1 MTIETP
7 LKSEHEKLG
16 AVFSAKPGE
25 YFGCNLPRDYGDVT
39 REYKFARESAGLI
52 DKNYR
57 AVISFTGN
65 DRARY
70 LNAMLTNN
78 IRDLAPG
85 HGNISLLLNPQ
96 GRIMAEV
103 ETLALEDRLLVISY
117 AMIRQRLIETFDK
130 FIIMDDV
137 TLEDLTDRTGTLALE
152 GPKTPAIVRE
162 LCSLDLDSLGEFGHA
177 EANVKKDGAEISCR
191 IVKYSRATIPGA
203 DFITGREHLPALWNL
218 LLEAAR
224 SHGGGPVGY
233 TALNILRLE
242 AGIPWYGVDFDE
254 NQIPH
259 QAALEKTHINF
270 SKGCY
275 TGQEIVER
283 VRSRGHIQRQRV
295 MLRFPGDAVPNPGE
309 PLFAAPVE
317 SSAKAGAPGPGE
329 IAAEVPAEA
338 PAAVPVE
345 VGFVTSAAKSPASG
359 AIIGMGYVRH
369 EHAAPGSKLTWK
381 NGEAEVFELP
391 AAQKKADS
399 CR

>member
-1 MTIETP
+1 MPIDTP

-16 AVFSAKPGE
+16 ATFGE
-25 YFGCNLPRDYGDVT
+25 YFGSALPRDYGDVA

-57 AVISFTGN
+57 AVISFTGK

-78 IRDLAPG
+78 IRDLARG
-85 HGNISLLLNPQ
+85 HGNISLLLSPQ

-103 ETLALEDRLLVISY
+103 ETLALDDRLLVVSY
-117 AMIRQRLIETFDK
+117 SMIRQRLIETFDK

-152 GPKTPAIVRE
+152 GSKAPAIVRD
-162 LCSLDLDSLGEFGHA
+162 LCGLDLNSLGELDHT
-177 EANVKKDGAEISCR
+177 EAIARKDGVNIPCR
-191 IVKYSRATIPGA
+191 VVKYSRGEIPAA
-203 DFITGREHLPALWNL
+203 DFIVDREHLHALWNL
-218 LLEAAR
+218 LLEASR
-224 SHGGGPVGY
+224 RHGGGPVGY
-233 TALNILRLE
+233 AALNIVRLE

-295 MLRFPGDAVPNPGE
+295 LLRFAGGAIPNAGE
-309 PLFAAPVE
+309 PLFATNAE
-317 SSAKAGAPGPGE
+317 GGAEGK
-329 IAAEVPAEA
+329 I
-338 PAAVPVE
+338 E
-345 VGFVTSAAKSPASG
+345 VGFVTSAAKSPATG

-369 EHAAPGSKLTWK
+369 EHSAPGAKLTWK
-381 NGEAEVFELP
+381 NGEAEVFEFP

-399 CR
+399 CG

>member
-1 MTIETP
+1 MPIDTP

-16 AVFSAKPGE
+16 ATFGE
-25 YFGCNLPRDYGDVT
+25 YFGCSLPRDYGDVAH
-39 REYKFARESAGLI
+39 EYKFARESVGLL

-57 AVISFTGN
+57 AVISFTGK

-85 HGNISLLLNPQ
+85 HGNISLLLSPQ

-103 ETLALEDRLLVISY
+103 ETLALDDRLLVVSY
-117 AMIRQRLIETFDK
+117 AMIRQRIIETFDK

-152 GPKTPAIVRE
+152 GSKAPAIVRE
-162 LCSLDLDSLGEFGHA
+162 LCGLDLSSLDELDHTEAIAKIAREDG
-177 EANVKKDGAEISCR
+177 ANVPCR
-191 IVKYSRATIPGA
+191 VVKYSRGEMPAA
-203 DFITGREHLPALWNL
+203 DFIVDREHLHALWNL
-218 LLEAAR
+218 LLEAAQR
-224 SHGGGPVGY
+224 HGGGPVGY
-233 TALNILRLE
+233 DALNILRLE
-242 AGIPWYGVDFDE
+242 AGMPWYGADFDE

-295 MLRFPGDAVPNPGE
+295 MLRFAGDAIPNAGE
-309 PLFAAPVE
+309 PLFTTN
-317 SSAKAGAPGPGE
+317 
-329 IAAEVPAEA
+329 AEGK
-338 PAAVPVE
+338 VE
-345 VGFVTSAAKSPASG
+345 VGFVTSAAKSPATG
-359 AIIGMGYVRH
+359 VIAMGYVRH
-369 EHAAPGSKLTWK
+369 EQSAPGAKLTWK
-381 NGEAEVFELP
+381 NGEAEVVESP
-391 AAQKKADS
+391 APAKSADS
-399 CR
+399 CG

>member
-1 MTIETP
+1 MPIDTP
-7 LKSEHEKLG
+7 LKSEHEKLN
-16 AVFSAKPGE
+16 ATFGE
-25 YFGCNLPRDYGDVT
+25 YFGCTLPRDYGDVA
-39 REYKFARESAGLI
+39 REYKFARESVGLI

-57 AVISFTGN
+57 AVISFAGK

-78 IRDLAPG
+78 IRDLASG
-85 HGNISLLLNPQ
+85 HGNISLLLSPQ

-103 ETLALEDRLLVISY
+103 ETLALEDRLFVVSY

-152 GPKTPAIVRE
+152 GPQAPAIVRE
-162 LCSLDLDSLGEFGHA
+162 LCGLDLNFLSALDHA
-177 EANVKKDGAEISCR
+177 EAIAKDGANIPCR
-191 IVKYSRATIPGA
+191 VVKYSRGEMPGA
-203 DFITGREHLPALWNL
+203 DFIADREHLHVLWNS

-224 SHGGGPVGY
+224 RHGGGPVGY
-233 TALNILRLE
+233 EALNILRLE
-242 AGIPWYGVDFDE
+242 AGVPWYGTDFDE

-295 MLRFPGDAVPNPGE
+295 MLRFAGGAIPNAGE
-309 PLFAAPVE
+309 PLFAVVVDPD
-317 SSAKAGAPGPGE
+317 AKLGAQTR
-329 IAAEVPAEA
+329 
-338 PAAVPVE
+338 VE
-345 VGFVTSAAKSPASG
+345 VGFITSAAKSPATG
-359 AIIGMGYVRH
+359 AVIGMGYVRH
-369 EHAAPGSKLTWK
+369 EHSAPGAKLTWK
-381 NGEAEVFELP
+381 NGEAEVIESP
-391 AAQKKADS
+391 APAKSVDS
-399 CR
+399 RG

>member
-1 MTIETP
+1 MAIDTP

-16 AVFSAKPGE
+16 ATFADS
-25 YFGCNLPRDYGDVT
+25 FGCTLPRDYGDVA
-39 REYKFARESAGLI
+39 REYEFARESVGLL

-57 AVISFTGN
+57 AVISFTGQ

-85 HGNISLLLNPQ
+85 HGNISLLLSPQ

-103 ETLALEDRLLVISY
+103 ETLALADRLLVISH

-152 GPKTPAIVRE
+152 GPKTSAIVRE
-162 LCSLDLDSLGEFGHA
+162 LCGLDLDSLDELGHA
-177 EANVKKDGAEISCR
+177 DAIAKKTEAAAKKDGAEIPCR
-191 IVKYSRATIPGA
+191 IVKYSRGANPGA
-203 DFITGREHLPALWNL
+203 DFITAREHLHALWNL
-218 LLEAAR
+218 FLEATRRHA
-224 SHGGGPVGY
+224 GGPVGY
-233 TALNILRLE
+233 AALNILRLE

-295 MLRFPGDAVPNPGE
+295 MLRFSPDAVPNNGE
-309 PLFAAPVE
+309 ALFADAQNAV
-317 SSAKAGAPGPGE
+317 KADAE
-329 IAAEVPAEA
+329 TAAEVRAER
-338 PAAVPVE
+338 VE
-345 VGFVTSAAKSPASG
+345 VGFITSAAKVPASG

-369 EHAAPGSKLTWK
+369 EHAAPGAKLTWK

-399 CR
+399 CG

>member
-1 MTIETP
+1 SGAHAAFTMPIDTP
-7 LKSEHEKLG
+7 IKSEHEKLG
-16 AVFSAKPGE
+16 ATFGE
-25 YFGCNLPRDYGDVT
+25 YFGCALPRDYGDVA
-39 REYKFARESAGLI
+39 REYKFARDSAGLI

-57 AVISFTGN
+57 AVISFTGK

-85 HGNISLLLNPQ
+85 HGNISLLLSPQ

-103 ETLALEDRLLVISY
+103 ETLALDDRLLVVSY
-117 AMIRQRLIETFDK
+117 TMIRQRLIETFDK

-152 GPKTPAIVRE
+152 GPKTPAIIRE
-162 LCSLDLDSLGEFGHA
+162 LCGLDLSSLDELDHT
-177 EANVKKDGAEISCR
+177 EAIAQIAKEDGANIPCR
-191 IVKYSRATIPGA
+191 IVKYSRGETPGA
-203 DFITGREHLPALWNL
+203 DFIVDREHLHALWNL
-218 LLEAAR
+218 LLEAAQR
-224 SHGGGPVGY
+224 HGGGPVGY
-233 TALNILRLE
+233 AALNILRLE
-242 AGIPWYGVDFDE
+242 AGIPRYGADFDE

-295 MLRFPGDAVPNPGE
+295 LLRFAAEAVPNAGE
-309 PLFAAPVE
+309 PLFASNME
-317 SSAKAGAPGPGE
+317 GGAEGNT
-329 IAAEVPAEA
+329 
-338 PAAVPVE
+338 E
-345 VGFVTSAAKSPASG
+345 VGFVTSAAKSPATG

-369 EHAAPGSKLTWK
+369 EHSAPGSKLTWK
-381 NGEAEVFELP
+381 YGEAEVLESP
-391 AAQKKADS
+391 APAKSADS
-399 CR
+399 CG